1 MSIKNKLVTAVT
13 TAGLLAGLFGSAFVP
28 AARAAAVPAPG
39 ALLADVCVDN
49 DIALSPGY
57 EGLAA
62 DGGGTDVYYGVVGK
76 RLQFSYCDG
85 SGTAGDAYIPPA
97 AAAVTVTVTVS
108 GGTIHSYI
116 PDASMSAFVVNAAGT
131 TMTFRT
137 DADPSQAELIATKIN
152 VTAGSTAGSTVKVT
166 MSFTAKAA
174 STTFTESASVKLIA
188 ASRLKVSNPVETG
201 GSTATPTGITVDA
214 TTTNWSDTHDST
226 GTVVVVPKNDY
237 GASGTAIAG
246 EVIEVASGNAALVT
260 VAATNVAGTPSCDD
274 AAATATASSDA
285 SGVDVIVCP
294 VQDAA
299 GTTTL
304 TFKSDGVVIL
314 TKTYTVVGPVASITP
329 VALITHVA
337 VGGSLTGTSTV
348 NLATI
353 TAKDSAGTAVTI
365 ASYTYYVDGFESA
378 TVVDDAGSGAS
389 AYVGFTSSL
398 CATAGTTK
406 SIVAKATYTNA
417 DLDDVTVSS
426 AAWTI
431 TCTGASGI
439 ITKIAFDKASYLPS
453 SAVKVVA
460 TATDTGGRPLGY
472 GAGSIDSTSGAAEF
486 TVTKQGTITLANTET
501 LVFATWINGSAESAG
516 TSHSATGDFGLVVA
530 ITDNDG
536 GATGTKAESFTA
548 VSTVSNILASA
559 VDGSLAVGPKKLKA
573 TATFGLA
580 AAGKKIAFT
589 LENAST
595 GAVKTYYRKANASGV
610 ATFTLSFRGTFEVTA
625 AYGDYMTDTV
635 TLKK

>member
-1 MSIKNKLVTAVT
+1 MTAVT

-28 AARAAAVPAPG
+28 AARAASVPAPG

-57 EGLAA
+57 EGLAP
-62 DGGGTDVYYGVVGK
+62 DGGSNDVYYGVVGK

-97 AAAVTVTVTVS
+97 AAAVTVTVTVT

-116 PDASMSAFVVNAAGT
+116 PDASMAAFVINAAGT
-131 TMTFRT
+131 TMTFLT
-137 DADPSQAELIATKIN
+137 DATPTQAELIATKIN

-188 ASRLKVSNPVETG
+188 ASRLKVSNPVQTG
-201 GSTATPTGITVDA
+201 GSTATPTDITVDA
-214 TTTNWSDTHDST
+214 VTGAWSDTHNTT

-237 GASGTAIAG
+237 GASGTAISG
-246 EVIEVASGNAALVT
+246 EVIEVVSGNANLVT

-274 AAATATASSDA
+274 SAVTATASSDA

-294 VQDAA
+294 VADEA

-314 TKTYTVVGPVASITP
+314 TKSYTVLGPVATLTATQTMSY
-329 VALITHVA
+329 LA
-337 VGGSLTGTSTV
+337 VGGSMTESSTLNIASIV
-348 NLATI
+348 
-353 TAKDSAGTAVTI
+353 AKDK
-365 ASYTYYVDGFESA
+365 
-378 TVVDDAGSGAS
+378 AGSVLTTPALEYYKAGFLS
-389 AYVGFTSSL
+389 SDVNQTVTSGTAYVGFAAGL
-398 CATAGTTK
+398 CATAGTTRE
-406 SIVAKATYTNA
+406 IQAKYTYVNA

-426 AAWTI
+426 AAWTV
-431 TCTGASGI
+431 TCTGTAGK
-439 ITKIAFDKASYLPS
+439 ITKLAFDKAAYLPS
-453 SAVKVVA
+453 SAIKINA
-460 TATDTGGRPLGY
+460 TAVDSGGRPLGY
-472 GAGSIDSTSGAAEF
+472 GATSIDTTGELTF
-486 TVTKQGTITLANTET
+486 VKQGTIVLPGAGADEITFTGWDDGVAQS
-501 LVFATWINGSAESAG
+501 SA
-516 TSHSATGDFGLVVA
+516 TSHSATGDFGLV
-530 ITDNDG
+530 ITIVDNDL
-536 GATGTKAESFTA
+536 GTAVVPESISI
-548 VSTVSNILASA
+548 VSTVSNILSSA
-559 VDGSLAVGPKKLKA
+559 VDGSLVAGPKKLKA